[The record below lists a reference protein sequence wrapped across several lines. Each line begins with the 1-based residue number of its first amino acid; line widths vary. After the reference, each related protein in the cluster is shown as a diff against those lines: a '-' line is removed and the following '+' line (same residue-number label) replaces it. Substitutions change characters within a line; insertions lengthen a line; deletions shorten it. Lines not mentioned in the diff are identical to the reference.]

1 MNSNFLKI
9 TATML
14 RPNEILLRDLY
25 IFLEKNNR
33 MLKVRECGFYFDEN
47 SLQKYI
53 AKNANF
59 YVFEQNPNIKPD
71 EVVLYERPLSPEAQ
85 IAPQPPIAPTNEIE
99 MEKKFNKDI
108 VLEDEEKL
116 FSSEKATSEVTVLP
130 PDFDQSEEEKR
141 IASQNANKEIE
152 QRFDGSR
159 SELEQRLVKGH
170 KPEDDESIQ
179 RFGADMEKKA
189 DDSVFI
195 FSASDS
201 EDTPIYSSKKLQSM
215 LETSK
220 EMLIRDQRSNQS
232 TSKKKTSDSFEN
244 IFVKKDI
251 NEEVASIV
259 YSSVLAEKGKEI
271 AELLLGEH
279 DSEKKDLLK
288 KDLEEKILQLKKIK
302 ARENASLSEEEKN
315 TADERIKTFNMIAD
329 RVDLSNEER
338 LIKLSEIAEA
348 MDESMRLAMD
358 KIDKAK
364 EQIQFDSVFK
374 RKTAVNSTLA
384 NFIAFLAISIGYSNE
399 DFLVDL
405 ALSGLIKKN
414 KANLKISALPDLV
427 KFLVNGDG
435 EGSLQLSLQDDAT
448 QIL

>member
-1 MNSNFLKI
+1 
-9 TATML
+9 
-14 RPNEILLRDLY
+14 
-25 IFLEKNNR
+25 
-33 MLKVRECGFYFDEN
+33 
-47 SLQKYI
+47 
-53 AKNANF
+53 
-59 YVFEQNPNIKPD
+59 
-71 EVVLYERPLSPEAQ
+71 
-85 IAPQPPIAPTNEIE
+85 
-99 MEKKFNKDI
+99 
-108 VLEDEEKL
+108 
-116 FSSEKATSEVTVLP
+116 
-130 PDFDQSEEEKR
+130 
-141 IASQNANKEIE
+141 
-152 QRFDGSR
+152 
-159 SELEQRLVKGH
+159 
-170 KPEDDESIQ
+170 
-179 RFGADMEKKA
+179 MEKKA

-427 KFLVNGDG
+427 KFLINGDG

-448 QIL
+448 QILELANAYMSHSKFNPNNLGMDLEIFSDISKKLPEQDSVNIENLEIWRQSIEKRPEMNTLGYCGIVSTKAHTKLRSYTIN